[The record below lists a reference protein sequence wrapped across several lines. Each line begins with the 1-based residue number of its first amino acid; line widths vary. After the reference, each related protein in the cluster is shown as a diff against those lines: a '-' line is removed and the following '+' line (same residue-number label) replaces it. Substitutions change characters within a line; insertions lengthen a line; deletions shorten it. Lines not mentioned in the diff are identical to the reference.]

1 MAETKFPTEIVTLP
15 SRGVLYPSDSPLAK
29 GEIEM
34 KYMSAKEEDILTNQT
49 YIEKGIVIDK
59 LIQSL
64 IVSNIDFNDLLIGDK
79 NGLMLAARI
88 LSYGKDYTFNFG
100 GEEYTVDLTEYK
112 EKDLHPELE
121 KGINEFNFEL
131 PHTKTNITFKLLTH
145 KDERNIEQELKSLKR
160 LKANESHTLTTRL
173 KHIITSVEGDDNPK
187 TVRDFIDNNLLAMD
201 SRELRKYIKEISPDI
216 DLFFF
221 TEGSDK
227 SIDLPI
233 TIQFFYPDLGNRG

>member
-15 SRGVLYPSDSPLAK
+15 SKGLLYTPDSLLAK

-64 IVSNIDFNDLLIGDK
+64 IVSDIDFNELLVGDK
-79 NGLMLAARI
+79 NGLMIAARI
-88 LSYGKDYTFNFG
+88 LSYGKDYTFSYG
-100 GEEYTVDLTEYK
+100 GSEYTVDLTEYK
-112 EKDLHPELE
+112 EKDIHPELE
-121 KGINEFNFEL
+121 NKINNFDFKL

-145 KDERNIEQELKSLKR
+145 KDERNIEQELKSLRR
-160 LKANESHTLTTRL
+160 LKSNESHTLSTRL
-173 KHIITSVEGDDNPK
+173 KHIITSVEGDETPK
-187 TVRDFIDNNLLAMD
+187 VIRDFIDNHLLAMD

-221 TEGSDK
+221 TEGSNK
-227 SIDLPI
+227 SLDLPI
-233 TIQFFYPDLGNRG
+233 TIQFFYPDI